1 MKKLPVRWLVGLLL
15 LAHAC
20 TYSESDSFY
29 VDPVPGD
36 PPEIWISTNLDTLM
50 NPTVAD
56 SLEVV
61 YDVEIKNSDFYQLE
75 AYVTDLFVFNSDS
88 TNESFWLD
96 STMVTEPGVDTLYLY
111 FFFSTNSNSLA
122 DIVDL
127 EYDLVSLK
135 YPINFEMGGAK

>member
-1 MKKLPVRWLVGLLL
+1 MKKLPVRWLVGIMILS
-15 LAHAC
+15 HAC
-20 TYSESDSFY
+20 SYSDSDTFY

-36 PPEIWISTNLDTLM
+36 PPEIWVSTNLDTLM
-50 NPTVAD
+50 DPTVKD

-61 YDVEIKNSDFYQLE
+61 YDVEIINSDFYQLE
-75 AYVTDLFVFNSDS
+75 AFVTDLFVFNSDS

-96 STMVTEPGVDTLYLY
+96 STMVAEPGIDTLYLY

-127 EYDLVSLK
+127 EYDVVSLK
-135 YPINFEMGGAK
+135 YPIIFEMGGAK